1 MIPTKHGEPVEE
13 PSAEELDELIE
24 RESKRKKGVLRCPEC
39 GSPRL
44 FYFLGFYAG
53 QIYQCKD
60 CGYRGPLVIEE
71 EAKASK
77 CRKKS

>member
-1 MIPTKHGEPVEE
+1 MGSMKE

-24 RESKRKKGVLRCPEC
+24 RESKRKRGVLRCPEC

-44 FYFLGFYAG
+44 FYFLGSYAG

-71 EAKASK
+71 ERASK
-77 CRKKS
+77 SRKKS